1 MIMNTFI
8 KSIPSNMK
16 IPYLQESNSTL
27 ETWHDMSDHSN
38 HDFPE
43 GEETMS
49 ALLFEEEREEAIV
62 QHSSKDEKTLVDGD
76 DDEDEHSFSR
86 LYAHVAPNHHHEE
99 ERSSATLPLR
109 HFVRSDDS
117 APWNKAFGSSHN
129 KKSWPQSLR
138 IMDVALDVA
147 RTPLCDYYGYD
158 AAFTDL
164 KSEQSPHRRRSSMK
178 QGLGRRRASSCV
190 GEEIEV
196 GLMGNG
202 TPVTRTSFITFCK
215 EVHVTSVVPVLEM
228 ADKIEDLWFQI
239 DEFDSILE
247 RSYSLVDRAAE
258 GRGRFCTR
266 GLENLSKDHDAI
278 KDAIDTVLV
287 EQDFQWTLGKR
298 SDKTISQ
305 LYSLSSMESKIEA
318 RMRAKQDVE
327 AVKNYLK
334 ETRKDCRRLSTLTV

>member
-27 ETWHDMSDHSN
+27 ETWHDMPDHSN

-76 DDEDEHSFSR
+76 DDEEEHSF
-86 LYAHVAPNHHHEE
+86 YHEE
-99 ERSSATLPLR
+99 ESSSAT
-109 HFVRSDDS
+109 
-117 APWNKAFGSSHN
+117 
-129 KKSWPQSLR
+129 
-138 IMDVALDVA
+138 
-147 RTPLCDYYGYD
+147 RTPPYDYYGDD
-158 AAFTDL
+158 ATDIDL

-178 QGLGRRRASSCV
+178 QGLGRRRASFCV
-190 GEEIEV
+190 GKEIEV
-196 GLMGNG
+196 DLPGNG
-202 TPVTRTSFITFCK
+202 AHVKRRSSITFCK

-228 ADKIEDLWFQI
+228 ADKIEDLWFQSE
-239 DEFDSILE
+239 DFDSILE
-247 RSYSLVDRAAE
+247 RSYALVDRAAE
-258 GRGRFCTR
+258 GQGRFCIR
-266 GLENLSKDHDAI
+266 GLENLSKDHDTI
-278 KDAIDTVLV
+278 KDAIDTVLD
-287 EQDFQWTLGKR
+287 EQDVQWDLGKR
-298 SDKTISQ
+298 CEKTISQ
-305 LYSLSSMESKIEA
+305 LYSLSSVDSKVEA

-334 ETRKDCRRLSTLTV
+334 ETRKYCRRLSL